1 VIALILAAVSLLP
14 VHGIVVQHAGNERTI
29 VRIDTVQRTVPNGI
43 RLVRIAGGNA
53 RLPVD
58 TGFDALLDR
67 STTPW
72 TLTGTVPA
80 GPFAP
85 GMPQPGRVLPV
96 QLGTR
101 LPRAVLID
109 QDGHPLQLQSAFT
122 GRTTL
127 LSFVFTRCPDRTL
140 CPAISGKFAYLQA
153 HLDPHKFALVEITL
167 DPPYDSPEVLRQYGS
182 MYGAN
187 PAVWTLLTGT
197 GSTIARLLDQFEV
210 PSLRLSPDNYL
221 HGDKLFIITPQGRVG
236 SIVETAAWDPRAA
249 LAEAQDIAGMASNPL
264 ERFKLSLVAN
274 VVAFCG
280 GSQFAGIVML
290 ELLLFALIVAIVAAG
305 LWWVAR
311 VLWAK

>member
-1 VIALILAAVSLLP
+1 VISVLFALLSILP
-14 VHGIVVQHAGNERTI
+14 VHGVIVQHAGADRAMVRT
-29 VRIDTVQRTVPNGI
+29 DAVQATLPSGI
-43 RLVRIAGGNA
+43 RLVRVAGGTA

-67 STTPW
+67 STAPW

-85 GMPQPGRVLPV
+85 GMPQPGRVVPV

-101 LPRAVLID
+101 LPRAVLVD
-109 QDGHPLQLQSAFT
+109 QNERPLQLQSAFA

-153 HLDPHKFALVEITL
+153 HLDPRKFALVEITL
-167 DPPYDSPEVLRQYGS
+167 DPPYDSPAVLRRYGAS
-182 MYGAN
+182 YGAN
-187 PAVWTLLTGT
+187 PAIWTLLTGT
-197 GSTIARLLDQFEV
+197 GSTVARLLDEFEV

-221 HGDKLFIITPQGRVG
+221 HGDKLFIVTPQGRVG
-236 SIVETAAWDPRAA
+236 SIVETAAWDPSAA
-249 LAEAQDIAGMASNPL
+249 LAEARDIAGMGSNPF

>member
-1 VIALILAAVSLLP
+1 MV
-14 VHGIVVQHAGNERTI
+14 RT
-29 VRIDTVQRTVPNGI
+29 DTVQGTLPSGI
-43 RLVRIAGGNA
+43 RLVHVAGGTA

-58 TGFDALLDR
+58 TGFDAMLDR
-67 STTPW
+67 STAPW

-96 QLGTR
+96 QLGTP
-101 LPRAVLID
+101 LPRAVLVD
-109 QDGHPLQLQSAFT
+109 QNERPLQLQSAFA

-153 HLDPHKFALVEITL
+153 HLDPRKFALVEITL
-167 DPPYDSPEVLRQYGS
+167 DPPYDSPAVLRRYGAS
-182 MYGAN
+182 YGAN
-187 PAVWTLLTGT
+187 PAIWTLLTGT
-197 GSTIARLLDQFEV
+197 GSTVARLLDEFEV

-221 HGDKLFIITPQGRVG
+221 HGDKLFIVTPQGRVG
-236 SIVETAAWDPRAA
+236 SIVETAAWDPSAA
-249 LAEAQDIAGMASNPL
+249 LAEARDIAGMGSNPF

-290 ELLLFALIVAIVAAG
+290 
-305 LWWVAR
+305 
-311 VLWAK
+311 

>member
-1 VIALILAAVSLLP
+1 VIAAILALLSILP
-14 VHGIVVQHAGNERTI
+14 VHGIVVQHAGGDRAMVRT
-29 VRIDTVQRTVPNGI
+29 DTVQGTLPSGI
-43 RLVRIAGGNA
+43 RLVRITGGTA

-58 TGFDALLDR
+58 TGFDAMLDR
-67 STTPW
+67 STIPW
-72 TLTGTVPA
+72 TLTGAVPA

-96 QLGTR
+96 QLGTP
-101 LPRAVLID
+101 LPRAILVN
-109 QDGHPLQLQSAFT
+109 QNARPLQLQSAFA

-153 HLDPHKFALVEITL
+153 HLDPRKFALVEITL
-167 DPPYDSPEVLRQYGS
+167 DPPYDSPEVLRRYGAS
-182 MYGAN
+182 YGAN
-187 PAVWTLLTGT
+187 PAIWTLLTGT
-197 GSTIARLLDQFEV
+197 GSTVARLLDEFDV
-210 PSLRLSPDNYL
+210 PSLRISPDNYL
-221 HGDKLFIITPQGRVG
+221 HGDKLFIVTAQGRVG
-236 SIVETAAWDPRAA
+236 SIVETAAWDPRAV
-249 LAEAQDIAGMASNPL
+249 LAEAREIAGMASNPF

-290 ELLLFALIVAIVAAG
+290 ELMLFALIVAIVAAG

>member
-1 VIALILAAVSLLP
+1 MIAIVIALLSILP
-14 VHGIVVQHAGNERTI
+14 VHGIVVQHAGVDRAMVRT
-29 VRIDTVQRTVPNGI
+29 DTVQGTLPGGI
-43 RLVRIAGGNA
+43 RLVRIAGGA
-53 RLPVD
+53 GRLPVD
-58 TGFDALLDR
+58 TGFDAMLDR
-67 STTPW
+67 STVPW
-72 TLTGTVPA
+72 TLTGAVPA

-96 QLGTR
+96 QLGTG
-101 LPRAVLID
+101 LPRAVLVD
-109 QDGHPLQLQSAFT
+109 QNARPVQLQSEFV

-153 HLDPHKFALVEITL
+153 HLDPKKFALVEITL
-167 DPPYDSPEVLRQYGS
+167 DPPYDSPEVLRRYGAS
-182 MYGAN
+182 YGAN
-187 PAVWTLLTGT
+187 PAMWTLLTGT
-197 GSTIARLLDQFEV
+197 GSTVARLLDEFEV
-210 PSLRLSPDNYL
+210 PSLRVSPDNYL
-221 HGDKLFIITPQGRVG
+221 HGDKLFIVTPQGRVG

-249 LAEAQDIAGMASNPL
+249 LAEARDIAGMGSNPF

-290 ELLLFALIVAIVAAG
+290 ELMLFALIVAIVAAG

>member
-1 VIALILAAVSLLP
+1 VISVVFALLSILP
-14 VHGIVVQHAGNERTI
+14 VHGVIVQHAGTDRALVRT
-29 VRIDTVQRTVPNGI
+29 DAVQGTLPSGI
-43 RLVRIAGGNA
+43 RLVHVAGGTA

-58 TGFDALLDR
+58 TGFDAMLDR
-67 STTPW
+67 STAPW

-96 QLGTR
+96 QLGTP
-101 LPRAVLID
+101 LPRAVLVD
-109 QDGHPLQLQSAFT
+109 QNERPLQLQSAFA

-153 HLDPHKFALVEITL
+153 HLDPRKFALVEITL
-167 DPPYDSPEVLRQYGS
+167 DPPYDSPAVLRRYGAS
-182 MYGAN
+182 YGAN
-187 PAVWTLLTGT
+187 PAIWTLLTGT
-197 GSTIARLLDQFEV
+197 GSTVARLLDEFEV

-221 HGDKLFIITPQGRVG
+221 HGDKLFIVTPQGRVG
-236 SIVETAAWDPRAA
+236 SIVETAAWDPSAA
-249 LAEAQDIAGMASNPL
+249 LAEARDIAGMGSNPF